1 MLLGVE
7 PTGLDPV
14 SLIIAFSFGA
24 LSFISPCVLPL
35 LPGYLSLMSGYSAA
49 DLAEG
54 KASTG
59 RMLRVTLLFIAGFSA
74 VFVALGASA
83 TSLGGYLLRN
93 QVRALQIA
101 GWFIVFM
108 GLFIAVTAVWTPRVL
123 MPMMRERRI
132 EIKPSRLGPYA
143 PPLMGVAFG
152 FGWTP
157 CIGPVLAAIFSIAA
171 TQDTVGQGM
180 VLLGVFSMGLGLPF
194 LGAALGMSKAY
205 GSFAFFK
212 RHLRKINLASGA
224 LLAFF
229 GWLMINGELTR
240 LSNWFIGILE
250 RIGLDGLSAI

>member
-24 LSFISPCVLPL
+24 LSFLSPCVLPL
-35 LPGYLSLMSGYSAA
+35 LPGYLSMMSGYSAQ

-54 KASTG
+54 KASTT

-74 VFVALGASA
+74 VFIALGASA
-83 TSLGGYLLRN
+83 TSLGGWLLRN
-93 QVRALQIA
+93 QVTALKIA

-108 GLFIAVTAVWTPRVL
+108 GLFIAITAVWTPRFLLPV
-123 MPMMRERRI
+123 MRERRI
-132 EIKPSRLGPYA
+132 EVRPSKLGAYA

-171 TQDTVGQGM
+171 TRDTVGDGM
-180 VLLGVFSMGLGLPF
+180 ILLGVYSLGLGLPF

-205 GSFAFFK
+205 GSFNFFR
-212 RHLRKINLASGA
+212 RHLTKINLASGA

-240 LSNWFIGILE
+240 LSNWFIDFLD
-250 RIGLDGLSAI
+250 RIGLDGLTAI